1 MGERVRVRGI
11 FKMNQKILVID
22 DEESIRFTF
31 ESFLTEEGYKVI
43 TAGGYKDALYAI
55 SNKEFDVIFTDIL
68 LNDMTGI
75 DILREVRKKN
85 LFSPVVMITGEPNLR
100 TASEALRLGA
110 FDYLSKPVRQDTLYH
125 VTKMALQH
133 KALIDEK
140 ERYRINLEQTNIMLK
155 IANERLKTLDRQK
168 TELLNIVTHDL
179 RGPITAIK
187 GFADILLMQKDN
199 PDKINRVYEDFLNT
213 IQKESIRLNDLI
225 DDYLD
230 LAKIESGQMEFKEE
244 SVDIKALIIESIGLY
259 KGEAIKKG
267 INLKPLFLEDMPI
280 ITADE
285 GKIMQVVSNLISN
298 AVKYTSSG
306 GTIIA
311 SAVKK
316 FGEAEIFVEDTGE
329 GIPKKYHEKI
339 FDKFVQVNAEKERIK
354 KGTGLGLALAKNIV
368 EHHGGRIWVE
378 SDKGK
383 GSKFIFTLPIKQ
395 RGI

>member
-1 MGERVRVRGI
+1 
-11 FKMNQKILVID
+11 MNQQILVID

-31 ESFLTEEGYKVI
+31 ENFLTEEGYQVV
-43 TAGGYKDALYAI
+43 TAGDYRNALSAI
-55 SNKEFDVIFTDIL
+55 SEKEFDVIFTDIL
-68 LNDMTGI
+68 LKDMTGI

-85 LFSPVVMITGEPNLR
+85 LVCPVVMITGEPNLR

-110 FDYLSKPVRQDTLYH
+110 FDYLSKPVRQDTLHH

-133 KALIDEK
+133 KSLIDEK
-140 ERYRINLEQTNIMLK
+140 ERYRMEMEQTNIVLK
-155 IANERLKTLDRQK
+155 MANRRLKTLDRQK

-199 PDKINRVYEDFLNT
+199 PDKISMVYEDFLN
-213 IQKESIRLNDLI
+213 IIRQESIRLNELI

-230 LAKIESGQMEFKEE
+230 LSKIESGQMEFKQE
-244 SVDIKALIIESIGLY
+244 SVDIKALIIESLGVY

-267 INLKPLFLEDMPI
+267 INLKSLFLEDIPI

-285 GKIMQVVSNLISN
+285 GKIRQVVSNLISN
-298 AVKYTSSG
+298 AVKYTPKD

-316 FGEAEIFVEDTGE
+316 IGEIEVFVEDTGE
-329 GIPKKYHEKI
+329 GIPREYHEKI
-339 FDKFVQVNAEKERIK
+339 FNKFVQVNAGNKKII

-378 SDKGK
+378 SEEGK
-383 GSKFIFTLPIKQ
+383 GSKFIFTLPIKWTNP
-395 RGI
+395 